1 MMTPETPVAPP
12 AEPESPA
19 PSPVETPAPPA
30 AGPPPRRRRKIRTT
44 VFMVGFA
51 LFAFATGLVV
61 FNRVV
66 MPRLVHG
73 TGDVKVP
80 DVTGLTLVQA
90 ERTLQPL
97 GLPLSRAGERFDP
110 SVPSGFVLSQDP
122 EPGSFVRGRRR
133 VSVVVSL
140 GEEFSSVP
148 SLFGESQR
156 SAEVLLRSAG
166 LRLGVITRATSDD
179 VGDGLVAGSDP
190 GAETVVP
197 RGTPISLFI
206 STGPAE
212 ESFVMP
218 DVMGREIGVV
228 RRQLESFGIR
238 VVSPHGAGSIGTIIV
253 QDPPAGSRI
262 VRTSTITLQASG
274 RLIP

>member
-1 MMTPETPVAPP
+1 
-12 AEPESPA
+12 
-19 PSPVETPAPPA
+19 
-30 AGPPPRRRRKIRTT
+30 
-44 VFMVGFA
+44 MVVIA
-51 LFAFATGLVV
+51 LVAFAVGVLV
-61 FNRVV
+61 FNGVV

-80 DVTGLTLVQA
+80 DLTGLTLVQA
-90 ERTLQPL
+90 EQTLEPL

-110 SVPSGFVLSQDP
+110 SVPNGFVLSQDP

-133 VSVVVSL
+133 ISVVVSL

-166 LRLGVITRATSDD
+166 LRLGVITRAPSDD
-179 VGDGLVAGSDP
+179 VGEGLVAGSDP
-190 GAETVVP
+190 GAETVVARNSP
-197 RGTPISLFI
+197 VSLFI
-206 STGPAE
+206 STGQAE

-218 DVMGREIGVV
+218 DVMGRELGAV
-228 RRQLESFGIR
+228 RRQLESFGVR
-238 VVSPHGAGSIGTIIV
+238 VVSPHGAGSVGTIIA
-253 QDPPAGSRI
+253 QSPPPGSRI
-262 VRTSTITLQASG
+262 TRTATITLQASG